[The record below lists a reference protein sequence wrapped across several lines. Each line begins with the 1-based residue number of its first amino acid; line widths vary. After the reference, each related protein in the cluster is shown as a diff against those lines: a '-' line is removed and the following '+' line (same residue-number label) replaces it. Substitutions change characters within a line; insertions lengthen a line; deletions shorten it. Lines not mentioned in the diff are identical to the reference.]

1 MIERPRDKAGDRY
14 EYFTCS
20 GRRRKR
26 TTCTRSAILAGRI
39 EEHIETTYGTNGL
52 TPAEADRVREVL
64 HQVFD
69 QLEASSEDERKLLEA
84 QKEKLEAERLK
95 LVQAHYADAIPLD
108 LLKSEQERIRV
119 SLDKITARLDMMAT
133 TYASAREGLDE
144 IVDLLTDLGDLYN
157 RCEPAE
163 RRMLNRALFDRL
175 IIDEDENV
183 THVPAEPAAS
193 VLTHV
198 SSDVPAQVIA
208 ETNLPRHQAGQVSI
222 FSTYVEAIEH
232 CGNRR
237 PRVER
242 LVSAWNQGSCG
253 DADPA
258 GEADDPLIGESAEP
272 KKRPRTRLTDEEVD
286 AMRTARAQ
294 GISVNALARRFGV
307 HRGTVWAKTR

>member
-39 EEHIETTYGTNGL
+39 EEHIETTYGANGL

-222 FSTYVEAIEH
+222 FSTYVDLRRFELLTSSMRTRRATNCAIGPDEGKHYHRASPTANPTRIEYVALAAPKNPECLSEIPKNEAP
-232 CGNRR
+232 NRR
-237 PRVER
+237 IRMSF
-242 LVSAWNQGSCG
+242 LSTHGC
-253 DADPA
+253 
-258 GEADDPLIGESAEP
+258 L
-272 KKRPRTRLTDEEVD
+272 
-286 AMRTARAQ
+286 
-294 GISVNALARRFGV
+294 F
-307 HRGTVWAKTR
+307 GTVRGCVP